1 LGAASFFEGYGFNI
15 VIVALPQLRASYH
28 LSQET
33 ASLWVALLYLGALPA
48 VLLARKADRA
58 GRRHL
63 LLVSISGYTL
73 ATFATALAPSIA
85 TFATCQVI
93 ARFFL
98 GVETVLVWTMIAEEL
113 PARARGFG
121 FGFGWLAML
130 SAVGSGWSAILYGT
144 ILHPNGIS
152 WRVLYLAAVPVLTLV
167 ALLRRRL
174 PESGRFLAASEHGRL
189 ASRWSEMLMPASSV
203 PGQQDPA
210 SALNSSR
217 PRCELWADRQEW
229 FSLSWAI
236 HELPAGRPADP
247 GRRRPV
253 SRRPR
258 ARTRTAGRRRPHR
271 HSIPRDRRA
280 RTGSD
285 HR

>member
-1 LGAASFFEGYGFNI
+1 MTWAMAGCCVASATPPGPPSSKLRSCGTPEPTACVHRCLRHLPGDRKVLPGRGDGAGMDGDRRGAAG
-15 VIVALPQLRASYH
+15 
-28 LSQET
+28 
-33 ASLWVALLYLGALPA
+33 GA
-48 VLLARKADRA
+48 R
-58 GRRHL
+58 
-63 LLVSISGYTL
+63 
-73 ATFATALAPSIA
+73 
-85 TFATCQVI
+85 
-93 ARFFL
+93 
-98 GVETVLVWTMIAEEL
+98 
-113 PARARGFG
+113 G